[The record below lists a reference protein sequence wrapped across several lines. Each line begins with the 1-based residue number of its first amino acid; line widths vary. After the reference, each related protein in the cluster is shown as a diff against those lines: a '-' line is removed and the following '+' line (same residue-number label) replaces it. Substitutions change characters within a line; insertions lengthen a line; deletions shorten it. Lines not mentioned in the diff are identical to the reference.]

1 MTANTETTQESFRVE
16 LDRLARLFASHEA
29 EYGSTNYPEAQVRTD
44 FVSPLFRA
52 LGWDVENRAGL
63 SYSQREVIEEKGPTE
78 GRPDYNFR
86 IGGIT
91 RFFVEAKAPRE
102 NLDSEKHVLQA
113 KRYAWSTKE
122 VFAVI
127 LTDFDEFRFYDA
139 SLEPDARDPHRGLL
153 LHLRYDEYLKN
164 SDKLW
169 EFSRERVA
177 AGSIEAM
184 LPSEKRILRFR
195 KPVDQKFLEDVTR
208 WREELAIAVH
218 QRNPGIGVRELTEVV
233 QRLLDRFIFIRVAED
248 RQILP
253 KRSLWERIQDWKAM
267 GGRKPLLPMLNDLF
281 HQINE
286 DFNGEIFKY
295 HACEEIQVED
305 WKIGKMIEGLYPPE
319 SPYRWDNIPV
329 DLFGAIYERYLGK
342 MIYVKDGGVEV
353 GDKPEVRK
361 SAGVYYTPKYIVDYI
376 VANIVGSFVEG
387 KRPEEIEKL
396 RILDPACGSG
406 SFLMSAF
413 QYLMDYHLR
422 FYEAHL
428 EEAKMESMFPELT
441 RTADG
446 GFRLSIWR
454 KTKILAHNIFG
465 VDLDSQA
472 VEITMMNL
480 YLKALEGEKG
490 LPNRQHLLPSL
501 KSNIRCG
508 NSLVSTDIN
517 ESGSLSVEE
526 RRAIN
531 PFDWS
536 SSTEGFGE
544 ILARGGFD
552 AIVGN
557 PPYIRIQNLDSA
569 QVEYFNSRYQA
580 ATGKYDIY
588 VLFIEKGTQ
597 LLRDQGIL
605 GMILPNKFLTASYG
619 AGVRSLITKKTLLYG
634 IVDFAASQ
642 VFDQATTYT
651 CLLFLKNSQNK
662 SFTTIRPAPAESPAH
677 LLERAPKLTSASMIK
692 SGVLSTSSWVLSS
705 SDQLKV
711 IQQMDGLDL
720 RLKDVVKNIFQGLIS
735 GGDQFFYLERVS
747 KGAHTSVVRSPY
759 LGQEIQIENAI
770 LQPLLKGLEVRRWF
784 VENQRYV
791 ALYPYQQSGQKA
803 VLLDPKELRAQYP
816 KAWRYLESVQEPLS
830 KRGSASMDYESW
842 YAYWCPRQIRKFASS
857 KILTQVLA
865 RGSKMSFDSEGKYLF
880 AGGGNAGAYGIILK
894 DNLIADQRTDYLVM
908 LALLNSSLLEFYL
921 RQISSMFRG
930 GFVSYGRR
938 FIERLPICLPDAG
951 LAANIATQASQIS
964 DATQQGQTKDVSLLE
979 TNLAQLIF
987 DLYEI
992 SRSQRQRIGV
1002 AVSEMQAA

>member
-1 MTANTETTQESFRVE
+1 MTTNIETTKESFRVE
-16 LDRLARLFASHEA
+16 LARLARLFGSHEA

-44 FVSPLFRA
+44 FLSPLFRA

-63 SYSQREVIEEKGPTE
+63 SYSQREVIEEKGPTL
-78 GRPDYNFR
+78 GRPDYNYR
-86 IGGIT
+86 ISGIT
-91 RFFVEAKAPRE
+91 RFFVEAKAPHE

-127 LTDFDEFRFYDA
+127 LTDFDEFRCYDA

-153 LHLRYDEYLKN
+153 LHLRYNEYLEN

-184 LPSEKRILRFR
+184 LPTEKRILHFR
-195 KPVDQKFLEDVTR
+195 KPVDQKFLQDVTR
-208 WREELAIAVH
+208 WRGELAIAVH
-218 QRNPGIGVRELTEVV
+218 QRSPGIGVRELTEIV

-248 RQILP
+248 QQILP
-253 KRSLWERIQDWKAM
+253 NRSLWERVQEWKAI
-267 GGRKPLLPMLNDLF
+267 GGRKPLLPMLNFLF

-295 HACEEIQVED
+295 HPCEEIKVED

-342 MIYVKDGGVEV
+342 TIYVKEGGVEV
-353 GDKPEVRK
+353 EDKPEVRK
-361 SAGVYYTPKYIVDYI
+361 SGGVYYTPKYIVDYI
-376 VANIVGSFVEG
+376 VANTVGDLVEG
-387 KRPEEIEKL
+387 KRPQEIEKL

-406 SFLMSAF
+406 SFLLSAF
-413 QYLMDYHLR
+413 QYLIDYHLR

-428 EEAKMESMFPELT
+428 DEAKMESMFPELT

-454 KTKILAHNIFG
+454 KTKILANNLCG

-501 KSNIRCG
+501 MSNIRCG
-508 NSLVSTDIN
+508 NSLVSADIHEN
-517 ESGSLSVEE
+517 GSLSVEQ
-526 RRAIN
+526 RRAVN

-536 SSTEGFGE
+536 SSTNGFGE
-544 ILARGGFD
+544 ILAGGGFD
-552 AIVGN
+552 AILGN

-588 VLFIEKGTQ
+588 VLFIEKAAQ
-597 LLRDQGIL
+597 LLRDQGVL

-619 AGVRSLITKKTLLYG
+619 AGVRSLITKRALLYG

-642 VFDQATTYT
+642 VFEQATTYT
-651 CLLFLKNSQNK
+651 CLLFLKKSENK
-662 SFTTIRPAPAESPAH
+662 TFQAIRPAAGESPAD
-677 LLERAPKLTSASMIK
+677 LLERVPRLSSASAVR
-692 SGVLSTSSWVLSS
+692 SGTLSTSSWVLSA
-705 SDQLKV
+705 SDQLEVVK
-711 IQQMDGLDL
+711 QMDKSDL
-720 RLKDVVKNIFQGLIS
+720 RLKDLVKNIFQGLIS

-747 KGAHTSVVRSPY
+747 EGAHTSAVRSPY
-759 LGQEIQIENAI
+759 LGQKIEIENAI
-770 LQPLLKGLEVRRWF
+770 LHPLLKGSEVRRWA
-784 VENQRYV
+784 VENQKYV
-791 ALYPYQQSGQKA
+791 ALYPYKQNGQKT
-803 VLLDPKELRAQYP
+803 VLLDPMEIQAQYP
-816 KAWRYLESVQEPLS
+816 KAWRYLESVREPLS

-842 YAYWCPRQIRKFASS
+842 YAYWCPREIQKFASP

-865 RGSKMSFDSEGKYLF
+865 RGSKMAFDSEGKYLF
-880 AGGGNAGAYGIILK
+880 AGGGNAGVYGIILK
-894 DNLIADQRTDYLVM
+894 DNVIAEQRTDYMVM

-951 LAANIATQASQIS
+951 LAWQIATQASQIE
-964 DATQQGQTKDVSLLE
+964 DATQLGNLKDVSLLE
-979 TNLAQLIF
+979 TNLDELIF
-987 DLYEI
+987 DLYEV
-992 SRSQRQRIGV
+992 SKAQRERIGV
-1002 AVSEMQAA
+1002 VLSELQAA

>member
-1 MTANTETTQESFRVE
+1 MTGNIETTRESFQVE
-16 LDRLARLFASHEA
+16 LNRLARLFASHEA
-29 EYGSTNYPEAQVRTD
+29 EYGSADYPEAQVRTD
-44 FVSPLFRA
+44 FLSPLFRA

-91 RFFVEAKAPRE
+91 RFFVEAKAPHE
-102 NLDSEKHVLQA
+102 NLDSERHVLRA
-113 KRYAWSTKE
+113 MRYAWSTKE

-153 LHLRYDEYLKN
+153 LHLRYNEYLEN
-164 SDKLW
+164 ADQLW
-169 EFSRERVA
+169 EFSRERVT

-184 LPSEKRILRFR
+184 LPTEKCFLRLR
-195 KPVDQKFLEDVTR
+195 KPVDQKLLEDVTR
-208 WREELAIAVH
+208 WRGELAIAVH
-218 QRNPGIGVRELTEVV
+218 RRNPDIGVGELTEIV

-253 KRSLWERIQDWKAM
+253 NRALWERVQDWKAM

-295 HACEEIQVED
+295 LPCEEIKVED
-305 WKIGKMIEGLYPPE
+305 WQLGKMIEGLYPPE

-342 MIYVKDGGVEV
+342 TIYVKEGGVEV
-353 GDKPEVRK
+353 EDKPEVRK
-361 SAGVYYTPKYIVDYI
+361 SGGVYYTPKYIVDYI
-376 VANIVGSFVEG
+376 VANTVGTLIEG
-387 KRPEEIEKL
+387 KRPQEIEKL

-406 SFLMSAF
+406 SFLLSAF
-413 QYLMDYHLR
+413 NCLTDYHLR
-422 FYEAHL
+422 YYEGHL
-428 EEAKMESMFPELT
+428 EEAKLESKFPELT
-441 RTADG
+441 RTSDG

-454 KTKILAHNIFG
+454 KTKILAENLFG

-501 KSNIRCG
+501 MSNIRCG
-508 NSLVSTDIN
+508 NSLVGTEIK
-517 ESGSLSVEE
+517 ESGNLSPEE
-526 RRAIN
+526 KRAIN

-536 SSTEGFGE
+536 STTDGFGE
-544 ILARGGFD
+544 ILASGGFD

-588 VLFIEKGTQ
+588 VLFIEKAAQ
-597 LLRDQGIL
+597 LLRDRGIL

-619 AGVRSLITKKTLLYG
+619 AGVRSLITKKALLSG

-651 CLLFLKNSQNK
+651 CLLFLKK
-662 SFTTIRPAPAESPAH
+662 SESKTFKAIRPAPGESPSR
-677 LLERAPKLTSASMIK
+677 LLERVPNLASPSTIQPGALSA
-692 SGVLSTSSWVLSS
+692 SSWVLAS
-705 SDQLKV
+705 SDQLEVVK
-711 IQQMDGLDL
+711 QMDQSNL
-720 RLKDVVKNIFQGLIS
+720 RLKDLVKDIFQGLIS

-747 KGAHTSVVRSPY
+747 EGAHTSVVRSPS

-770 LQPLLKGLEVRRWF
+770 LHPLLKGSEVRRWA
-784 VENQRYV
+784 VENQKYV
-791 ALYPYQQSGQKA
+791 ALYPYKQTGQKT
-803 VLLDPKELRAQYP
+803 VLLDPREVRAQYP
-816 KAWRYLESVQEPLS
+816 KAWRYLESVREPLS
-830 KRGSASMDYESW
+830 KRGSAAMDYESW
-842 YAYWCPRQIRKFASS
+842 YAYWCPREIRKFASP

-865 RGSKMSFDSEGKYLF
+865 RGSKMTFDSEGKYLF
-880 AGGGNAGAYGIILK
+880 VGGGNAGVYGIILK
-894 DNLIADQRTDYLVM
+894 DHVIADQRTDCMVM

-938 FIERLPICLPDAG
+938 FIERLPIRLPNAG
-951 LAANIATQASQIS
+951 LAAQIATQASQIA
-964 DATQQGQTKDVSLLE
+964 DAIQHGNPKGASLLE
-979 TNLAQLIF
+979 MNLDKLIF
-987 DLYEI
+987 DLYDV
-992 SRSQRQRIGV
+992 SKAQRARIGF
-1002 AVSEMQAA
+1002 ALSELQAA

>member
-1 MTANTETTQESFRVE
+1 MTANIETTKESFRAE
-16 LDRLARLFASHEA
+16 LARLARLFASHEA
-29 EYGSTNYPEAQVRTD
+29 EYGSTEYPEAQVRTD
-44 FVSPLFRA
+44 FLSPLFRA

-63 SYSQREVIEEKGPTE
+63 SYTGREVIEEKGPTE

-91 RFFVEAKAPRE
+91 RFFVEAKAPHE

-122 VFAVI
+122 VLAVI
-127 LTDFDEFRFYDA
+127 VTDFDEFRLYDT

-153 LHLRYDEYLKN
+153 LHLRYNEYLEN

-184 LPSEKRILRFR
+184 LPTEKRILRFR

-253 KRSLWERIQDWKAM
+253 NRSLWERVQDWKAM

-295 HACEEIQVED
+295 HPCEEIKVED
-305 WKIGKMIEGLYPPE
+305 WQIGKMIEGLYPPE

-342 MIYVKDGGVEV
+342 TIYVKDGGVEV

-361 SAGVYYTPKYIVDYI
+361 AGGVYYTPKYIVDYI
-376 VANIVGSFVEG
+376 VANTVGGLIEG
-387 KRPEEIEKL
+387 KRPEELEQL

-406 SFLMSAF
+406 AFLMNAF
-413 QYLMDYHLR
+413 QCLMDYHLR

-428 EEAKMESMFPELT
+428 EEAKMESMSPELT

-446 GFRLSIWR
+446 GFRLSIWK
-454 KTKILAHNIFG
+454 KTKILANNVFG
-465 VDLDSQA
+465 VDLDPQA

-480 YLKALEGEKG
+480 YLQALEGEKG
-490 LPNRQHLLPSL
+490 GPNRQLPLPSL
-501 KSNIRCG
+501 MSNIRCG
-508 NSLVSTDIN
+508 NSLVSTDIHEN
-517 ESGSLSVEE
+517 GSLSVAQ

-536 SSTEGFGE
+536 SSTNGFGE
-544 ILARGGFD
+544 ILVGGGFD

-557 PPYIRIQNLDSA
+557 PPYIRIQNLDSP

-588 VLFIEKGTQ
+588 VLFIEMAAQ
-597 LLRDQGIL
+597 LLRDQGVL

-619 AGVRSLITKKTLLYG
+619 AGVRSLITEKALLHG
-634 IVDFAASQ
+634 VVDFAARQ

-651 CLLFLKNSQNK
+651 CLLFLKNTENK
-662 SFTTIRPAPAESPAH
+662 TFQAIRPARAESPAH
-677 LLERAPKLTSASMIK
+677 LLGRVPKLASASTITSAA
-692 SGVLSTSSWVLSS
+692 LSASSWVLSS
-705 SDQLKV
+705 SDQLEV
-711 IQQMDGLDL
+711 VQQMDQSDL
-720 RLKDVVKNIFQGLIS
+720 RLKDLVKNIFQGLIS

-747 KGAHTSVVRSPY
+747 EGAHTSVVRSPY
-759 LGQEIQIENAI
+759 LGQEIQIENAV
-770 LQPLLKGLEVRRWF
+770 LHPLLKGSGVRRWA
-784 VENQRYV
+784 VEDQKYV
-791 ALYPYQQSGQKA
+791 ALYPYQQIGQKTA
-803 VLLDPKELRAQYP
+803 LLVPKELQAQYP
-816 KAWRYLESVQEPLS
+816 KAWRYLESVREPLS

-842 YAYWCPRQIRKFASS
+842 YAYWCPREIHKFASP

-865 RGSKMSFDSEGKYLF
+865 RGSKMTFDSEGRYLF
-880 AGGGNAGAYGIILK
+880 AGGGNAGVYGIILK
-894 DNLIADQRTDYLVM
+894 EHVIADQRTDYMFM

-938 FIERLPICLPDAG
+938 FIERLPICLPDADLG
-951 LAANIATQASQIS
+951 SQIARLAS
-964 DATQQGQTKDVSLLE
+964 EIAEAAQQGNQRDASLLE
-979 TNLAQLIF
+979 TNLDELIF
-987 DLYEI
+987 DLYEV
-992 SRSQRQRIGV
+992 SKSQRQQIGV

>member
-1 MTANTETTQESFRVE
+1 
-16 LDRLARLFASHEA
+16 
-29 EYGSTNYPEAQVRTD
+29 
-44 FVSPLFRA
+44 
-52 LGWDVENRAGL
+52 VENRAGV

-78 GRPDYNFR
+78 WRPDYNFR

-91 RFFVEAKAPRE
+91 RFFVEAKAPHE

-113 KRYAWSTKE
+113 KRYAWSMKE

-127 LTDFDEFRFYDA
+127 VTDFDEFRFYDA

-153 LHLRYDEYLKN
+153 VHLRYNEYSEN

-169 EFSRERVA
+169 EFSRDRVA

-184 LPSEKRILRFR
+184 LPAEKRILRFR

-218 QRNPGIGVRELTEVV
+218 QRNPDIGVRGLTEVV

-253 KRSLWERIQDWKAM
+253 NRSLWERVQEWKAM
-267 GGRKPLLPMLNDLF
+267 GGRNPLLPMLNDLF
-281 HQINE
+281 HQISE

-295 HACEEIQVED
+295 HPCEEVKVAD
-305 WKIGKMIEGLYPPE
+305 WQIGKMIEGLYPPE

-329 DLFGAIYERYLGK
+329 DLFGAIYERYLGRT
-342 MIYVKDGGVEV
+342 IYVKDGGVEV

-361 SAGVYYTPKYIVDYI
+361 SGGVYYTPKYIVDYI
-376 VANIVGSFVEG
+376 VGNTVGDLVEG
-387 KRPEEIEKL
+387 KRPQEIESL

-406 SFLMSAF
+406 SFLLSAF
-413 QYLMDYHLR
+413 QYLLDYHLR

-441 RTADG
+441 RTSDG

-454 KTKILAHNIFG
+454 KTKILANNLCG

-501 KSNIRCG
+501 MSNIRCG
-508 NSLVSTDIN
+508 NSLVSTDID
-517 ESGSLSVEE
+517 ESGSLSPEE
-526 RRAIN
+526 RKVIN

-557 PPYIRIQNLDSA
+557 PPYIRIQNLDFT
-569 QVEYFNSRYQA
+569 QVEYFNSRYQT

-588 VLFIEKGTQ
+588 VLFIEKAAQ
-597 LLRDQGIL
+597 LLRDQGVL

-619 AGVRSLITKKTLLYG
+619 AGVRSLITKRALLYG
-634 IVDFAASQ
+634 IVNFAASQ

-651 CLLFLKNSQNK
+651 CLLFLKKSENK
-662 SFTTIRPAPAESPAH
+662 SFKAIRPAAAESPAH
-677 LLERAPKLTSASMIK
+677 LLERVPKLANASTTK
-692 SGVLSTSSWVLSS
+692 SGALSTSSWVLAS
-705 SDQLKV
+705 SDQLEVVK
-711 IQQMDGLDL
+711 QLDGLDL

-747 KGAHTSVVRSPY
+747 EGARTSVVRSRY
-759 LGQEIQIENAI
+759 LQQDVQIENAI
-770 LQPLLKGLEVRRWF
+770 LHPLLKGSEVRRWA
-784 VENQRYV
+784 VEDQKYV
-791 ALYPYQQSGQKA
+791 ALYPYQQNGQKT
-803 VLLDPKELRAQYP
+803 VLLDPRELRAQYP
-816 KAWRYLESVQEPLS
+816 KAWRYLESVREPLS

-842 YAYWCPRQIRKFASS
+842 YAYWCPREIQKFASP

-865 RGSKMSFDSEGKYLF
+865 RGSKMTFDREGKYLF
-880 AGGGNAGAYGIILK
+880 VGGGNAGVYGIILK
-894 DNLIADQRTDYLVM
+894 DNLIADQRTDHMVM

-938 FIERLPICLPDAG
+938 FIERLPICLPDAD
-951 LAANIATQASQIS
+951 LAAQIASQASHIA
-964 DATQQGQTKDVSLLE
+964 DATRHGDERDVSAMEIYLDE
-979 TNLAQLIF
+979 LIF
-987 DLYEI
+987 DLYQV
-992 SRSQRQRIGV
+992 STAQRERIGV
-1002 AVSEMQAA
+1002 SLLELRAA